1 MEGEIMTFL
10 QGLDKLN
17 FGARLL
23 IIGLILCLTACG
35 PKPIPY
41 SQKTDVSEPSEVAVA
56 HYNWGM
62 GYAEQGDFGRAITEL
77 TLAIQNEPGWVMPF
91 FTLGVIYG
99 NQGELDMAIQAWERA
114 TQLDADFAKAH
125 YNLAVAY
132 SHKAEKTLSIASL
145 REAIRVD
152 EAALTAAKTEPAF
165 DLIRNTPE
173 FQELERSAEEKCPQE

>member
-1 MEGEIMTFL
+1 MTFL
-10 QGLDKLN
+10 HGLDKLN
-17 FGARLL
+17 FGVRLS

-41 SQKTDVSEPSEVAVA
+41 SEKTGVPEPSEVAVA

-62 GYAEQGDFGRAITEL
+62 AYADQGNFGQAIMEL

-99 NQGELDMAIQAWERA
+99 NQGKLDMAIQAWERA

-132 SHKAEKTLSIASL
+132 SHKAEKMLSIASL

-152 EAALTAAKTEPAF
+152 EAALAAAKTESAF
-165 DLIRNTPE
+165 DFIRNTPE
-173 FQELERSAEEKCPQE
+173 FQELERSDEGAQSQE

>member
-1 MEGEIMTFL
+1 MIFL
-10 QGLDKLN
+10 YGLDKLPAGVL
-17 FGARLL
+17 FS
-23 IIGLILCLTACG
+23 IVGLICCLTACG

-41 SQKTDVSEPSEVAVA
+41 SQSEAAPEPSEIAVA

-62 GYAEQGDFGRAITEL
+62 AYADQGNFGQAIMEL

-152 EAALTAAKTEPAF
+152 EAALVAAKTEPAF
-165 DLIRNTPE
+165 DFIRNTPE
-173 FQELERSAEEKCPQE
+173 FRELEDSAEDKPTQK

>member
-1 MEGEIMTFL
+1 MTFL
-10 QGLDKLN
+10 YELDKPHL
-17 FGARLL
+17 GALLL
-23 IIGLILCLTACG
+23 IIGLVFSLTACG

-41 SQKTDVSEPSEVAVA
+41 SQNTEGSEPSEVAVA

-62 GYAEQGDFGRAITEL
+62 AYADQGDFARAITEL
-77 TLAIQNEPGWVMPF
+77 TLAIRNEPGWVMPF

-99 NQGELDMAIQAWERA
+99 NQGELDRAIQAWERA

-152 EAALTAAKTEPAF
+152 EAALAAAKTEPAF

-173 FQELERSAEEKCPQE
+173 YQELERGSQPKQ

>member
-1 MEGEIMTFL
+1 MTFL
-10 QGLDKLN
+10 YRLDKLRL
-17 FGARLL
+17 GALLL

-41 SQKTDVSEPSEVAVA
+41 SQKTDVPEPSEVAVA

-62 GYAEQGDFGRAITEL
+62 AYADQGNFGQAIMEL

-114 TQLDADFAKAH
+114 TQLDVDFAKAH

-132 SHKAEKTLSIASL
+132 SHKAEKMLSIASL

-152 EAALTAAKTEPAF
+152 EAALAAAKTEPAF

-173 FQELERSAEEKCPQE
+173 FQELECSDKKAQSQE

>member
-1 MEGEIMTFL
+1 MVFL
-10 QGLDKLN
+10 FRLNKLHLDGL
-17 FGARLL
+17 LL
-23 IIGLILCLTACG
+23 IIGLMLCLTACG
-35 PKPIPY
+35 PKAIPY
-41 SQKTDVSEPSEVAVA
+41 SQNTDAPEPNDVAIA

-62 GYAEQGDFGRAITEL
+62 AYADQGNLGQAITEL
-77 TLAIQNEPGWVMPF
+77 TLAIENEPGWVMPF

-152 EAALTAAKTEPAF
+152 EAALAAAKTEPAF

-173 FQELERSAEEKCPQE
+173 FRELEHSAEEKPTQE